1 MAEHLSQS
9 EADALMAI
17 EKHAVLGVTY
27 RFPAK
32 GERLSIPLLAAD
44 EKESFHVD
52 INRRSLALY
61 KCTFNGRARG
71 NLILAR
77 LDLNGSPHR
86 NPDGVE
92 INCPHLHLYREGFGD
107 KWAFPLPDGVFSDLA
122 NLTTVCQDFLI
133 YFKVV
138 SPPQIISDLL
148 T

>member
-9 EADALMAI
+9 EADALMSI

-44 EKESFHVD
+44 EKENFHVD